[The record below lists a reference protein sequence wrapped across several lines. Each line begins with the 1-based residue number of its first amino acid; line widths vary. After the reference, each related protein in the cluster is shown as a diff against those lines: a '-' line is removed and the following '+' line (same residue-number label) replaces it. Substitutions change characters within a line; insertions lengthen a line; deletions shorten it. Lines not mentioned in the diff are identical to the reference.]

1 MDEKRFSKVQ
11 QKEIT
16 QNVIMENRR
25 KKWEFL
31 DSHISRNYMISDY
44 YTICNMENYAL
55 DVRLR
60 PDDLDNDLVGNLV
73 KVKDAVCVKLIKFDN
88 SKKGV
93 YQTTYE
99 VLCGLCKLIAPLSPF
114 TADEIYTKLTNE
126 KSVHLADY
134 PVCNEDLLNDTIEDR
149 MDLVRDL
156 ISLGRNARE
165 EAKIKVRQPI
175 SEVLIDS
182 EKEMLMGDLVD
193 LIKEELNVKT
203 VKFTKD
209 VSEYMN
215 YVVKPNFKVAGK
227 VFGPNIKFL
236 GEELAKLDLD
246 KVKELQAGNSINVFI
261 HGEEVKVLPDYA
273 DIRISAKEGFNVA
286 MDGNNFIILE
296 TSLTDELIE
305 EGIAREMISKV
316 QNLRK
321 ERDFNITD
329 RITIYYN
336 GDELVEKTVEHNME
350 FIKNETLAVSLIKSD
365 NLSDTFD
372 LNGHDTLL
380 DVERKA

>member
-1 MDEKRFSKVQ
+1 
-11 QKEIT
+11 
-16 QNVIMENRR
+16 
-25 KKWEFL
+25 
-31 DSHISRNYMISDY
+31 
-44 YTICNMENYAL
+44 
-55 DVRLR
+55 
-60 PDDLDNDLVGNLV
+60 
-73 KVKDAVCVKLIKFDN
+73 
-88 SKKGV
+88 
-93 YQTTYE
+93 
-99 VLCGLCKLIAPLSPF
+99 
-114 TADEIYTKLTNE
+114 
-126 KSVHLADY
+126 
-134 PVCNEDLLNDTIEDR
+134 
-149 MDLVRDL
+149 
-156 ISLGRNARE
+156 
-165 EAKIKVRQPI
+165 
-175 SEVLIDS
+175 
-182 EKEMLMGDLVD
+182 MLMGDLLD

-203 VKFTKD
+203 VTFTKD

-261 HGEEVKVLPDYA
+261 HGEEVEVLPDYA

-296 TSLTDELIE
+296 TNLTDELIE

>member
-1 MDEKRFSKVQ
+1 
-11 QKEIT
+11 
-16 QNVIMENRR
+16 
-25 KKWEFL
+25 
-31 DSHISRNYMISDY
+31 
-44 YTICNMENYAL
+44 
-55 DVRLR
+55 
-60 PDDLDNDLVGNLV
+60 
-73 KVKDAVCVKLIKFDN
+73 
-88 SKKGV
+88 
-93 YQTTYE
+93 
-99 VLCGLCKLIAPLSPF
+99 
-114 TADEIYTKLTNE
+114 
-126 KSVHLADY
+126 
-134 PVCNEDLLNDTIEDR
+134 
-149 MDLVRDL
+149 MDLVRNL

-182 EKEMLMGDLVD
+182 EKEMLMGDLVE

-227 VFGPNIKFL
+227 VFGSNTIFL

-246 KVKELQAGNSINVFI
+246 QVKELQAGNSINVFI

-296 TSLTDELIE
+296 TNLTDELIE